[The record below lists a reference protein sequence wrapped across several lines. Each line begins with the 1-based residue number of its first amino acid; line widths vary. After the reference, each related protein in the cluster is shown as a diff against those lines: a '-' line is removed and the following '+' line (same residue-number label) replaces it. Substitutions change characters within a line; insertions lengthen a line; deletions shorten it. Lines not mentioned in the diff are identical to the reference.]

1 MRGRIARRRKSL
13 LCYSVAMSTKH
24 RFPAAA
30 LLVFLVATAI
40 CLAQAKNPASSTG
53 SSSGAPAAPA
63 ATAPGPAPFSAPAD
77 SSMAANPPCAS
88 GPCDYQPPRISIA
101 TPAPAPSP
109 WPLQDRIK
117 WLAVVLL
124 VLIAYV
130 GVWLAVSLL
139 RKIERQT
146 RYAEVAVQ
154 AAAEAAQAAL
164 ALAESQVRAERP
176 WILVTTEPTPGM
188 TNSFSAVA
196 MNRGRSAARVTALA
210 EGTAIA
216 ADEFQLP
223 AAPAF
228 KSDPHP
234 PVAPIILLPGES
246 VTLKTF
252 GREEMKSI
260 CENAEQMRR
269 VEEWEEKIY
278 FYGNIEYA
286 DLVESSGKLHET
298 GWCCWYI
305 HGRQK
310 SGLIMSGPQG
320 YNRHT

>member
-1 MRGRIARRRKSL
+1 M
-13 LCYSVAMSTKH
+13 
-24 RFPAAA
+24 
-30 LLVFLVATAI
+30 
-40 CLAQAKNPASSTG
+40 
-53 SSSGAPAAPA
+53 
-63 ATAPGPAPFSAPAD
+63 
-77 SSMAANPPCAS
+77 
-88 GPCDYQPPRISIA
+88 
-101 TPAPAPSP
+101 
-109 WPLQDRIK
+109 
-117 WLAVVLL
+117 LL

-146 RYAEVAVQ
+146 RYAEVAAQ
-154 AAAEAAQAAL
+154 AAAETAQAAL
-164 ALAESQVRAERP
+164 ALAESQARAERP

-188 TNSFSAVA
+188 ANSFSAVA
-196 MNRGRSAARVTALA
+196 INRGRSAARITSLA
-210 EGTAIA
+210 EGAAIV

-223 AAPAF
+223 ASPVF
-228 KSDPHP
+228 KSDSRP
-234 PVAPIILLPGES
+234 PVAPILLLPGES

-260 CENAEQMRR
+260 CENAEQVRR

-278 FYGNIEYA
+278 FYGNIQYV
-286 DLVESSGKLHET
+286 DLLTPGSKPHET

-310 SGLIMSGPQG
+310 SGMIMAGPQE